1 MRSKIRPLLVLL
13 ALLASACGPV
23 GAQAGLSEDHSYV
36 ASSRGEVYYPRSC
49 EAWRDLSRRNLV
61 GFESEEEA
69 RAAGYRRTTS
79 RSCAGPALSEAAA
92 RELAESGVC
101 VIEAVSDGDT
111 VRCRDG
117 RRIRLLLIDT
127 PELSQAPYGRE
138 ARDALTRLLPI
149 GSPARV
155 ELDVEVTDRYGR
167 TLAYLYDPEGRM
179 VNEEMARLGFALR
192 LTYPPNVRHVERI
205 GEAVD
210 EAREARRGLWSGS
223 AFECSPRDHRAG
235 AC

>member
-1 MRSKIRPLLVLL
+1 MTSMIRPLLILLVLIV
-13 ALLASACGPV
+13 SACGSV
-23 GAQAGLSEDHSYV
+23 GAQGGLSDDHRFV

-49 EAWRDLSRRNLV
+49 DAWRDLSRRNV
-61 GFESEEEA
+61 IGFESEEEA
-69 RAAGYRRTTS
+69 RAAGYRRTGN
-79 RSCAGPALSEAAA
+79 RACAGPALSDSAA

-111 VRCRDG
+111 VSCRDG

-127 PELSQAPYGRE
+127 PELSQDPYGTA
-138 ARDALTRLLPI
+138 ARDALLRLLPV

-155 ELDVEVTDRYGR
+155 ELDVEITDRYGR
-167 TLAYLYDPEGRM
+167 TLAYLYDSDGRM
-179 VNEEMARLGFALR
+179 VNEEMARLGFAVR

-205 GEAVD
+205 GDAVE